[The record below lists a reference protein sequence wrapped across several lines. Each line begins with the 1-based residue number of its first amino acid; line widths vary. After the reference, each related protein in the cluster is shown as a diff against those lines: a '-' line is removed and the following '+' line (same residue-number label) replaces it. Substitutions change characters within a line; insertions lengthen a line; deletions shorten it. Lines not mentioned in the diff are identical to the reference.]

1 MGRAEQV
8 AWGESLLEMPRMA
21 DASANIERDDSDMS
35 WPNLAAMI
43 LLSWLA
49 LAVAVGTIVGHGIAF
64 GTRSDSD

>member
-1 MGRAEQV
+1 
-8 AWGESLLEMPRMA
+8 MA

-35 WPNLAAMI
+35 WANLAAMI